1 VSFRRRAAPRQA
13 SREVLAAEKPNII
26 LIIADIRSHGTI
38 RAQGHTDAPVKP
50 LTQNLLHP
58 VPQPLLLC
66 PEASR
71 LGPTPLRLGR
81 AALRQSTKHFY
92 LGPDPLRQ
100 STKHFYLGPDPLR
113 QSTKHFCTRSRP
125 LAAEYKTLLPLPR
138 HLAAEYKTLLPLPR
152 HLAAEYKTL
161 LYSAGRACG
170 LIQRR
175 SARPEK
181 ARIQGLCGGR
191 ST

>member
-1 VSFRRRAAPRQA
+1 MSFRRRAAPRQA

-38 RAQGHTDAPVKP
+38 RAQGHTDAPVKQ
-50 LTQNLLHP
+50 LTQNLLH
-58 VPQPLLLC
+58 
-66 PEASR
+66 
-71 LGPTPLRLGR
+71 LRR

-113 QSTKHFCTRSRP
+113 QNTKHFYLGPDPLRQSTKHFCTRSRP
-125 LAAEYKTLLPLPR
+125 
-138 HLAAEYKTLLPLPR
+138 
-152 HLAAEYKTL
+152 LAAEYKTL

-181 ARIQGLCGGR
+181 ARIQGLCFAASSLLSAGC
-191 ST
+191 T